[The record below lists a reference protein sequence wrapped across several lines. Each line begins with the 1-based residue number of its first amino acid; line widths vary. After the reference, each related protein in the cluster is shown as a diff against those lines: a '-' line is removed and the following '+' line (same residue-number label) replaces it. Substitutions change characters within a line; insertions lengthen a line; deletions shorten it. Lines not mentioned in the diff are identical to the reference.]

1 MAVIWESTIVLWN
14 CAVAAVVRAVADV
27 IGEVV
32 VLTLGVTVVVPDK
45 IVVVLLTVEV
55 VYGGLL

>member
-14 CAVAAVVRAVADV
+14 CAVAVFVRAVADV
-27 IGEVV
+27 IGKVV

>member
-1 MAVIWESTIVLWN
+1 M
-14 CAVAAVVRAVADV
+14 
-27 IGEVV
+27 

-45 IVVVLLTVEV
+45 IVVVLLTVKV